1 MDAHLR
7 QDLAWRHPKITY
19 TTTEA
24 CDALGIGKTKL
35 FELLSLGQIKAVK
48 VGARLLF
55 TDESLRA
62 FVNSLPEARA
72 A

>member
-1 MDAHLR
+1 MQMTLSRKLR
-7 QDLAWRHPKITY
+7 QNPKISY
-19 TTTEA
+19 TTPEA
-24 CDALGIGKTKL
+24 CAALGIGKTKL
-35 FELLSLGQIKAVK
+35 FELLARGQIKAVK

-55 TDESLRA
+55 TDESLRN